1 MDSAP
6 RSSGGGMIASY
17 FKFAERKTDLL
28 TEARGG
34 LTTFMVMV
42 YIVFLNASILG
53 DGFGYAADDPRRV
66 ALSAGTAL
74 IAGIVTIAMGAFA
87 NYPFALA
94 AGLGINA
101 IVAFTLT
108 GRGLSPAGAMGVIVL
123 EGLAVTV
130 LVLVGFREAVMN
142 AVPLALK
149 RAIGAGIGLF
159 ILFIG
164 FANGGLIM
172 SGCSPFVP
180 LPVCAGTLVTVSFP
194 ATAAQ
199 FIFLFG
205 LALTVILWV
214 RKIKAALVISI
225 LGTTLVALAAG
236 VTSIPSN
243 LVLTPSFST
252 LGQFDLGQVFTVLP
266 ALTAVLV
273 IFAIM
278 LTDFF
283 DTMGTVTGVASEAG
297 LANEDGSV
305 PGVGRVLIV
314 DSLAAAIGGLG
325 GVSSNTTYIESA
337 AGVAEGARTG
347 FAAVVTGVL
356 FLLAIFLAPLAGII
370 PSVATAPALVVVG
383 YLMFTQVKDIDV
395 SDIEDGLPALL
406 TMILM
411 PLTYDITVGIG
422 AGFIS
427 WVLIKVVRGK
437 MREIHLLMWI
447 VSIAFVVFF
456 LQNWIQSLL
465 SAK

>member
-1 MDSAP
+1 
-6 RSSGGGMIASY
+6 
-17 FKFAERKTDLL
+17 
-28 TEARGG
+28 
-34 LTTFMVMV
+34 
-42 YIVFLNASILG
+42 
-53 DGFGYAADDPRRV
+53 
-66 ALSAGTAL
+66 
-74 IAGIVTIAMGAFA
+74 
-87 NYPFALA
+87 
-94 AGLGINA
+94 
-101 IVAFTLT
+101 
-108 GRGLSPAGAMGVIVL
+108 
-123 EGLAVTV
+123 
-130 LVLVGFREAVMN
+130 
-142 AVPLALK
+142 
-149 RAIGAGIGLF
+149 
-159 ILFIG
+159 
-164 FANGGLIM
+164 
-172 SGCSPFVP
+172 
-180 LPVCAGTLVTVSFP
+180 
-194 ATAAQ
+194 
-199 FIFLFG
+199 
-205 LALTVILWV
+205 
-214 RKIKAALVISI
+214 
-225 LGTTLVALAAG
+225 
-236 VTSIPSN
+236 
-243 LVLTPSFST
+243 
-252 LGQFDLGQVFTVLP
+252 
-266 ALTAVLV
+266 
-273 IFAIM
+273 
-278 LTDFF
+278 
-283 DTMGTVTGVASEAG
+283 SEAG

-305 PGVGRVLIV
+305 QGVGRVLIV
-314 DSLAAAIGGLG
+314 DSLAAAVGGLG